1 MAKGLIE
8 LPAREET
15 ESQMTLADGPD
26 FAEVYTEV
34 SRTEGTKAN
43 ARVVWKL
50 RNTNEYYKWHAG
62 MQIVPCC
69 SFPTLRIHYES
80 SICQLESLKNGTLK
94 LNVQI
99 PADFKANHLVLLL
112 KMRNQK
118 GNWVGPNLLLFV
130 KVIN

>member
-15 ESQMTLADGPD
+15 ESQITLADGPD

-50 RNTNEYYKWHAG
+50 RNTSEYYKWHAG
-62 MQIVPCC
+62 MQIVPCI
-69 SFPTLRIHYES
+69 SIPTLRIAFKS
-80 SICQLESLKNGTLK
+80 NICQLEK
-94 LNVQI
+94 LE
-99 PADFKANHLVLLL
+99 
-112 KMRNQK
+112 
-118 GNWVGPNLLLFV
+118 
-130 KVIN
+130 